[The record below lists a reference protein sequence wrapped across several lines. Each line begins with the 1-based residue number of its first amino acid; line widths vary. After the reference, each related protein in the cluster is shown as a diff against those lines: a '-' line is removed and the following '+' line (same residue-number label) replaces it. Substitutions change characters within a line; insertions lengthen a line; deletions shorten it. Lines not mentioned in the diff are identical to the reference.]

1 VKTVIAGAGALGS
14 VIGGYFAQAGGDVTL
29 IARKPHAEAIR
40 ARGLEINGVRGRHV
54 IRDVRAVVDPC
65 EVGSADLVILCVKS
79 QDTRGTLASLAH
91 LRGKIG
97 AAMSLQNG
105 GRKDEELAEAF
116 GPEVVVG
123 AMTFIGASMP
133 EPGRVLHTGNGGT
146 WIGEL
151 DGRPSARVEAIA
163 DLFRKAGLPVE
174 VHPNIRSATWCKLNQ
189 MVPAAALS
197 CVTRLPLHQ
206 IYLDRGLA
214 TLFVELCREVAQIAE
229 QQGIPLEDFRGFAV
243 KTVCSLPFDEAV
255 ESVIAR
261 GRAMVGQG
269 VTQVRISTLQDLERG
284 KVTEADHTIGYVVR
298 LAAELGLAVPKVELL
313 YRVIQSAETAQQ
325 SRWQDAETAQQSP
338 ARGVEFAP
346 QASNQ
351 TG

>member
-1 VKTVIAGAGALGS
+1 MRTVIAGAGALGS
-14 VIGGYFAQAGGDVTL
+14 VIGGYAAQAGGDVML
-29 IARKPHAEAIR
+29 IGRKAHVEAIR
-40 ARGLEINGVRGRHV
+40 GRGLEIDGVRGRHV
-54 IRDVRAVVDPC
+54 IRDVRAVVDPR
-65 EVGSADLVILCVKS
+65 EVGSADLLILCVKS
-79 QDTRGTLASLAH
+79 QDTPEALASLVH
-91 LRGKIG
+91 LRGRIG
-97 AAMSLQNG
+97 AALSVQNG

-116 GPEVVVG
+116 GPEAVVG
-123 AMTFIGASMP
+123 AITLIGASMP
-133 EPGRVLHTGNGGT
+133 GPGRVLHTGNGGT

-174 VHPNIRSATWCKLNQ
+174 VHSNIRSATWCKLNQ
-189 MVPAAALS
+189 MVPAATLS
-197 CVTRLPLHQ
+197 CLTRLPLHQ

-229 QQGIPLEDFRGFAV
+229 RMHIPLEDFRGFAV
-243 KTVCSLPFDEAV
+243 KTVCSLPFEQAV

-261 GRAMVGQG
+261 GRAMVEQG

-298 LAAELGLAVPKVELL
+298 LAATLGLAVPKVELF

-325 SRWQDAETAQQSP
+325 ASRP
-338 ARGVEFAP
+338 
-346 QASNQ
+346 

>member
-1 VKTVIAGAGALGS
+1 MQTVIAGAGALGS
-14 VIGGYFAQAGGDVTL
+14 VIGGYVAQAGEDVTL
-29 IARKPHAEAIR
+29 IARKAHVEAIR
-40 ARGLEINGVRGRHV
+40 ARGLEIGGVRGRHV
-54 IRDVRAVVDPC
+54 IRDIRTVVDPR
-65 EVGSADLVILCVKS
+65 EAGSADLVILCVKS
-79 QDTRGTLASLAH
+79 QDSQEALASLGH

-97 AAMSLQNG
+97 AALSVQNG
-105 GRKDEELAEAF
+105 GRKDEELAGAF
-116 GPEVVVG
+116 GQEVVVG
-123 AMTFIGASMP
+123 AVTLVGASMP

-146 WIGEL
+146 WVGEL

-163 DLFRKAGLPVE
+163 ELFRKAGLPVE
-174 VHPNIRSATWCKLNQ
+174 VHSNIRSATWCKLNQ

-197 CVTRLPLHQ
+197 CLTRLSLHQ

-229 QQGIPLEDFRGFAV
+229 RMHIPLEDFRGFAV
-243 KTVCSLPFDEAV
+243 KTVCSLPFDDAV

-261 GRAMVGQG
+261 GRAMVEQG

-298 LAAELGLAVPKVELL
+298 LAATLGLAVPKVELF

-325 SRWQDAETAQQSP
+325 ASRP
-338 ARGVEFAP
+338 
-346 QASNQ
+346 